1 MSRAQRKPVTPRRT
15 VNEWVEVL
23 TAWVA
28 SGRDGQRTGT
38 EVGERVYNLSARGR
52 EAWERMVA
60 AGVVRQERV
69 RQQEGAGRPRTVWRL
84 ARPGDAPLAVPGL
97 AALPAP
103 GPVPEVVAL
112 CRDLLA
118 RAESGDVI
126 GLAFAAA
133 HRGRAT
139 GSAYALGEGTVDQL
153 VCGAL
158 RLQTRLLAI
167 GGEDSP

>member
-15 VNEWVEVL
+15 VDEWVKVL
-23 TAWVA
+23 TEWVA
-28 SGRDGQRTGT
+28 AGRDGQRTGT
-38 EVGERVYNLSARGR
+38 QLSERVYNLSARGR

-60 AGVVRQERV
+60 EGVVRQERLD
-69 RQQEGAGRPRTVWRL
+69 RRTVWRL
-84 ARPGDAPLAVPGL
+84 ARPGDAVPGL

-126 GLAFAAA
+126 GVAFAAA

-139 GSAYALGEGTVDQL
+139 GSAYALGDGTVDQL

-158 RLQTRLLAI
+158 RLQTRLLAV
-167 GGEDSP
+167 P